1 MRDLTRLFQPSG
13 EPHFGLGM
21 SCNSTFSD
29 SLLAASDAFKYGHT
43 LQHQFIALNVY
54 QVGAWQ
60 PVLSD
65 EDGLFVALDI
75 REEFSGLTL

>member
-1 MRDLTRLFQPSG
+1 
-13 EPHFGLGM
+13 M
-21 SCNSTFSD
+21 SCNSAFRD
-29 SLLAASDAFKYGHT
+29 SLLTASDALKYGHT

-65 EDGLFVALDI
+65 ENRLFVSLDI